1 MFTLNVTLLH
11 VTNPTGVSALGP
23 LYQPPV
29 PSERSESV
37 SVSDAADLTR
47 LVAKMLMCREEEV
60 IFKTES
66 FENIT
71 DEKALEEKAV
81 FAARAPK
88 QKATLGLPRQ
98 QTMGGRGGMS
108 HAQFLALHV
117 DGVKNPRDIPS
128 SRAARG
134 RSEFTLEEVA
144 RHNTRESAW
153 TVYKG
158 FVYDLTPYLQY
169 HPGGSGI
176 LMETA
181 AGKDCTDM
189 FQKVHCW
196 VNMGELLGK
205 YKLGKLVAHM

>member
-1 MFTLNVTLLH
+1 MFSLNVTLLH
-11 VTNPTGVSALGP
+11 VTNPTDVSPLRP

-29 PSERSESV
+29 PSERSTNV
-37 SVSDAADLTR
+37 SVSNAADLTR
-47 LVAKMLMCREEEV
+47 LAARMLMCREEEV
-60 IFKTES
+60 IFKTGD
-66 FENIT
+66 FHNIT
-71 DEKALEEKAV
+71 DEEALEEKAV
-81 FAARAPK
+81 FAAIAPR

-98 QTMGGRGGMS
+98 QPMGGRGSMS

-117 DGVKNPRDIPS
+117 DGVKNPRDVPS

-144 RHNTRESAW
+144 QHNTRESAW

-158 FVYDLTPYLQY
+158 FVYDMTPYLHY
-169 HPGGSGI
+169 HPGGSAI

-189 FQKVHCW
+189 FEKVHCW
-196 VNMGELLGK
+196 VNMAELLGK
-205 YKLGKLVAHM
+205 YKLGTLM